1 MKFLHNYNLKNYN
14 TFGLNV
20 KTDHFIDVSS
30 VDELRKVLLKNEFL
44 KDKKFILGGG
54 SNVLF
59 VKDFD
64 GLVIKNS
71 IPGIDIISE
80 NDSSAIVE
88 AGAGVIWD
96 ELVQFCVDRNLGGIE
111 NLSLIPGSTGAAPIQ
126 NIGAYGQE
134 LKDTFLELT
143 GIFTESGEE
152 KKFNNLDCKFSY
164 RNSIF
169 KDELKNKFIITSI
182 KLELNKNPK
191 LNTSYKQLGDQL
203 LNQGI
208 SNPTINDIRQTVINI
223 RNQKLPD
230 PKEIGNAGSFFK
242 NPIVAKEKYLNLK
255 KSFPG
260 MINYPIDENYIKIA
274 AGWLIENCGWKGRRN
289 GNVGTYKEHALVI
302 VNYGNAT
309 GDEILDFE
317 MHIKQAVEFKF
328 GIRLENEVNIIN

>member
-30 VDELRKVLLKNEFL
+30 VDELRKVLLKNEFR

-59 VKDFD
+59 VKDYD

-134 LKDTFLELT
+134 LKDTFVELK
-143 GIFTESGEE
+143 GIFTDSGEE
-152 KKFNNLDCKFSY
+152 KIFKNLNCKFSY

-169 KDELKNKFIITSI
+169 KGELKNKFIITSI

-255 KSFPG
+255 KSFPE

-289 GNVGTYKEHALVI
+289 GNVGTYKKHALVI